1 MNPLAFIESRMS
13 LHMLLEF
20 PLLLALGWWLARW
33 IPRRTL
39 ASLDVQG
46 LFGATAASCVFAFW
60 MIPTALDLALLS
72 PAFATGKNASWI
84 AAGVLLSWGRQRL
97 SPVVA
102 AFFLGNAA
110 WMLASAG
117 LLYRDAEAQ
126 LCVNYLID
134 DQLVTG
140 AGLLAWALVLC
151 ALAALRLRPLLRQA
165 QVSSR

>member
-1 MNPLAFIESRMS
+1 MNPLALVESRMS

-20 PLLLALGWWLARW
+20 PALLAIGWWLGRHWPWPGLARF
-33 IPRRTL
+33 
-39 ASLDVQG
+39 DVQG
-46 LFGATAASCVFAFW
+46 LLAATLASCVFAFW
-60 MIPTALDLALLS
+60 MIPAALDLALLS
-72 PAFATGKNASWI
+72 GGFAAAKYASWL
-84 AAGVLLSWGRQRL
+84 AAGALLAWSRERL

-110 WMLASAG
+110 WMLATAG

-140 AGLLAWALVLC
+140 AGLLAWAFLLG
-151 ALAALRLRPLLRQA
+151 AIAALKLKPLVHR
-165 QVSSR
+165 